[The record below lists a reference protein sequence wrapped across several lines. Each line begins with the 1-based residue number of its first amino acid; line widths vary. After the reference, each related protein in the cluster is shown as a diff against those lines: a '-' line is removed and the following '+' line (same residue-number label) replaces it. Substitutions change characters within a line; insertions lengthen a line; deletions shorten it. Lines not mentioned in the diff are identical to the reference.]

1 MTVTLPMVFNV
12 AGKSPEGWSLAILWF
27 AIPLAAIWMTRSIFV
42 EEVNLTADA
51 GSPPVQVRDIL
62 TALKGNR
69 WIFALA
75 ALQLVAAAI
84 NGTGAGAYY
93 FRYIVG
99 DLGLQSIVFGA
110 GILVLP
116 SILLLPVLMKRVA
129 ISQTVMTGA
138 VCGLIGSVING
149 FAGANVSIL
158 VVGELL
164 TGLAFLPVSYLIAVL
179 ILDLCSYNEWQGNRR
194 LESTISAIVGIFV
207 KIGAGLAAAFVGM
220 ALTLSGHDGS
230 ADTQPPAAEA
240 TIIAL

>member
-1 MTVTLPMVFNV
+1 M
-12 AGKSPEGWSLAILWF
+12 
-27 AIPLAAIWMTRSIFV
+27 
-42 EEVNLTADA
+42 
-51 GSPPVQVRDIL
+51 QVRDIL
-62 TALKGNR
+62 TALTGNR

-129 ISQTVMTGA
+129 ISQTIMTGA

-158 VVGELL
+158 IVGELF

-179 ILDLCSYNEWQGNRR
+179 ILDLV
-194 LESTISAIVGIFV
+194 LIFV
-207 KIGAGLAAAFVGM
+207 IMVSSGRFDRLILPQVHADLDARGPAAQ
-220 ALTLSGHDGS
+220 GS
-230 ADTQPPAAEA
+230 AQGSEIELEA
-240 TIIAL
+240 TPHVMVGDPAGVDPNPSRDLLSVARSVRDDS

>member
-1 MTVTLPMVFNV
+1 
-12 AGKSPEGWSLAILWF
+12 
-27 AIPLAAIWMTRSIFV
+27 
-42 EEVNLTADA
+42 
-51 GSPPVQVRDIL
+51 VQVRDIL

-99 DLGLQSIVFGA
+99 DLGLQSIVFSA

-158 VVGELL
+158 VVGELF